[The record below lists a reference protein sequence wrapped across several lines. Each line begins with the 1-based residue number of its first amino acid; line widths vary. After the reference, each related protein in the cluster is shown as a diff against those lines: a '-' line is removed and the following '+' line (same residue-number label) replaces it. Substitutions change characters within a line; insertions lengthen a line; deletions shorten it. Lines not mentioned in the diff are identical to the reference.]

1 MLHTNNEI
9 DRAYYFTILRTPWG
23 EQMEDGLLCNSMGRI
38 VDRTGMLEKLLS
50 GNDEYTSYLQ
60 NIVKDAGADDY
71 IHFKGRC
78 NLEKIYPHYEL
89 FASFSLWETFGL
101 SLMEAVG
108 DGLAMVGLDV
118 RYGNRLF
125 IHPDE
130 MAIWWILILKQ
141 TIKIKISSVKELQ
154 QQ

>member
-1 MLHTNNEI
+1 M
-9 DRAYYFTILRTPWG
+9 
-23 EQMEDGLLCNSMGRI
+23 
-38 VDRTGMLEKLLS
+38 
-50 GNDEYTSYLQ
+50 YLQ

-118 RYGNRLF
+118 RTVFLYIRMK
-125 IHPDE
+125 
-130 MAIWWILILKQ
+130 MAIWWILTLKQ
-141 TIKIKISSVKELQ
+141 IFKIKISSVKELQ